1 MTDDKLRFLSAT
13 EAQQLIAR
21 KELSACEYVAAS
33 LDAIGAENDT
43 LHAFLEVY
51 RDDALAAA
59 READKSMARGEVIGP
74 LHGLPFAVKD
84 LIDVEGKRTTAQSAV
99 LRHHV
104 AKRDAD
110 VTRQLRAAG
119 AILIGKLTL
128 EEFGIG
134 SPSDRLPWP
143 PARNPWDIERTP
155 GGSSSG
161 CGVALAACQVPLT
174 IGTDTAGSVRNPAA
188 MCGVTGLKPTYDLLS
203 REGVF
208 PLAPSLDHVGLMTR
222 SAEDCA
228 LVLRTLRR
236 GANWSVLGQAA
247 ENVPL
252 RGLRV
257 GLLAH
262 FHSRDIVASEETRSA
277 IALAARE
284 FAQLGAV
291 VETVEA
297 GDLESFRQC
306 GSTLLRFEAYAV
318 HRNFLAQAPERYGAR
333 CRDVLLKGASVPAQE
348 YMEAKTQQRILTD
361 QIDRVLETSD
371 VLIAGVS
378 AHPAALLADEEA
390 INRSTNQMRVP
401 FNVTGHPALS
411 FCIGFSSSSG
421 LPIGAQLIGR
431 RFEEERLLT
440 IAAVYQRVTAW
451 HLQRPFMPFTCRHGT
466 VHRDVWPEYGQS
478 RRDVTLQEQSM
489 MDLPSTPSLRNQGV
503 A

>member
-1 MTDDKLRFLSAT
+1 MTDNTLRFLSAT

-21 KELSACEYVAAS
+21 KELSALEYVSAS
-33 LDAIGAENDT
+33 LDAIDAENNT

-51 RDDALAAA
+51 RDDVLAAA
-59 READKSMARGEVIGP
+59 READKRMARGEVTGP

-84 LIDVEGKRTTAQSAV
+84 LIDVEGKTTSAQSAV

-110 VTRQLRAAG
+110 VTRRLRAAG

-174 IGTDTAGSVRNPAA
+174 IGTDTAGSIRNPAA
-188 MCGVTGLKPTYDLLS
+188 MCGVVGLKPTYDLLS

-228 LVLRTLRR
+228 LVLSALKH
-236 GANWSVLGQAA
+236 GAKRSVLARAG
-247 ENVPL
+247 ESVPL

-277 IALAARE
+277 IASAANEIAR
-284 FAQLGAV
+284 LGAV
-291 VETVEA
+291 LEEVEA

-306 GSTLLRFEAYAV
+306 GSTLLRVEAYTV
-318 HRNFLAQAPERYGAR
+318 HRDFLAQAPERYGAR
-333 CRDVLLKGASVPAQE
+333 CRDALLKGASVPAQE
-348 YMEAKTQQRILTD
+348 YAEAKRQQHVLTE
-361 QIDRVLETSD
+361 QIDRMLETSD
-371 VLIAGVS
+371 VLVAGVS
-378 AHPAALLADEEA
+378 AHTAALLADEEA
-390 INRSTNQMRVP
+390 VNRSANQMRVP

-411 FCIGFSSSSG
+411 FCIGFSSSG

-431 RFEEERLLT
+431 RFDEERLLT
-440 IAAVYQRVTAW
+440 IAAAYQRVTAW
-451 HLQRPFMPFTCRHGT
+451 HLQHPSMPFIHRHGT
-466 VHRDVWPEYGQS
+466 VHRDTWPAYGQS
-478 RRDVTLQEQSM
+478 
-489 MDLPSTPSLRNQGV
+489 
-503 A
+503 